1 MATIKTA
8 IKIQDIASST
18 LDRINVGLS
27 RVRKGFEDVNV
38 KMKEAPTQGL
48 KATEKM
54 TKNALQAEMAYKA
67 EAQQLSIIEKKAKEI
82 IATKGLEN
90 AETQEILSSLYEQR
104 NLVSNLKNSYE
115 RITQSV
121 RGTQQQIESSQNSQ
135 NKFKGSIDNT
145 TNSANGL
152 WDKLKSI
159 ALTVGGLAGIKQ
171 VVNLSDQLS
180 GSEARLGLIVDDEG
194 SVEELENKIFASA
207 MRTRSAYLD
216 TANVVSKLGIL
227 AGDNFKNTD
236 EIIAFTEL
244 MNKNFMISGA
254 SIQEQTAA
262 MYQLTQAMAAGKLQG
277 DEFRSIMENAPLL
290 AEAIADYTGKT
301 KGELKELSSD
311 GLITADIIKN
321 AMFSS
326 ADEINARF
334 EKMPKT
340 WAQIWTKMKNIALKA
355 FQPLL
360 NKISELANSA
370 EFQAAFESFINI
382 ISVVAQGVISL
393 VEGITWLISVLE
405 PVAPIILGIVAAY
418 VAFNVISGIVSAVLG
433 IMATMQGIQAAA
445 SMMAAGA
452 TLAETAAQWGLNSA
466 LYACPIVWI
475 IALIIGL
482 IAALAYLWFT
492 NDQVAYGILYV
503 WDMLQIGAMALA
515 LGAKAAFYAIILAGQ
530 FLWLG
535 MQTIALGALGAW
547 YFFLNGLQAVGV
559 GILYIFQ
566 TLYNGVLGIVNG
578 IIECL
583 NKIPGVSIDT
593 VEYANF
599 ADNALDSMMDDVVER
614 NAKLQEMTDDMSE
627 TIASI
632 DANKAKF
639 SQDLYDSA
647 TNIQNKV
654 AEMNSTRQNRVDHRN
669 DWVQGATSAVK
680 DAMNLDG
687 FDFSSMGTGT
697 PGTLGQNV
705 GDIAADTSNISDT
718 LDVTSEDLKYL
729 RDIAERD
736 VINRFTTAEIRVDMT
751 NNNNINGEND
761 IDGIVNTL
769 SEKLEE
775 QMTVVA
781 EGVHE

>member
-8 IKIQDIASST
+8 IKIQDIASAT
-18 LDRINVGLS
+18 LDRINTGLS
-27 RVRKGFEDVNV
+27 RVRKGFDDVNV

-54 TKNALQAEMAYKA
+54 TRNALQAEMAYKA

-104 NLVSNLKNSYE
+104 SLVSNLKNDYE

-121 RGTQQQIESSQNSQ
+121 RGTQQQIENSQNSQ

-145 TNSANGL
+145 TSSANGL

-159 ALTVGGLAGIKQ
+159 ALTVGGLAGLKQ
-171 VVNLSDQLS
+171 VVNLSDELS
-180 GSEARLGLIVDDEG
+180 GSKARLGLIVDDEG
-194 SVEELENKIFASA
+194 SIDELENKIFASA

-254 SIQEQTAA
+254 SIQEQTSA

-290 AEAIADYTGKT
+290 AEAIADYTQKT

-334 EKMPKT
+334 EKMPTT
-340 WAQIWTKMKNIALKA
+340 WAQVWTKMKNIALKA

-360 NKISELANSA
+360 NKINELANSA

-382 ISVVAQGVISL
+382 ISVAAQGIISL

-492 NDQVAYGILYV
+492 NDQVAYGILYL

-515 LGAKAAFYAIILAGQ
+515 LGAKAAFYGIILAGQ
-530 FLWLG
+530 YLWLG
-535 MQTIALGALGAW
+535 MQTVVLGAVGAW
-547 YFFLNGLQAVGV
+547 YFFLNGVQAVGV
-559 GILYIFQ
+559 GVLYIFQ
-566 TLYNGVLGIVNG
+566 SLYNGVLWIVNG

-599 ADNALDSMMDDVVER
+599 ADNALDSMMNDVVDR
-614 NAKLQEMTDDMSE
+614 NAKLQEMSDDMSE
-627 TIASI
+627 TMASI
-632 DANKAKF
+632 EANKAKF

-654 AEMNSTRQNRVDHRN
+654 GEMNATRQNRVDHRN

-680 DAMNLDG
+680 DAMNMDG
-687 FDFSSMGTGT
+687 FDFSGMESGIGPNLNKISGDTGAIKDKM
-697 PGTLGQNV
+697 
-705 GDIAADTSNISDT
+705 DI
-718 LDVTSEDLKYL
+718 TSEDLKYL

-736 VINRFTTAEIRVDMT
+736 VINRFTTAEIKVDMT
-751 NNNNINGEND
+751 NNNNINGDND

>member
-104 NLVSNLKNSYE
+104 SLVSNLKNDYE

-121 RGTQQQIESSQNSQ
+121 RGTQQQIENSQNSQ

-145 TNSANGL
+145 TSSANGL

-171 VVNLSDQLS
+171 VLNLSDQLS

-227 AGDNFKNTD
+227 AGDSFKNTD

-290 AEAIADYTGKT
+290 AEAIAEYTGKT

-340 WAQIWTKMKNIALKA
+340 WSQIWTKMKNIALKA

-492 NDQVAYGILYV
+492 NDQVAYGILYL

-515 LGAKAAFYAIILAGQ
+515 LGAKAAFYGIILAGQ
-530 FLWLG
+530 YLWLG
-535 MQTIALGALGAW
+535 MQTVVLGAVGAW
-547 YFFLNGLQAVGV
+547 YFFLNGVQAVGV
-559 GILYIFQ
+559 GVLYIFQ
-566 TLYNGVLGIVNG
+566 SLYNGVLWIVNG

-599 ADNALDSMMDDVVER
+599 ADNALDSMMNDVVDR

-627 TIASI
+627 TMASI
-632 DANKAKF
+632 EANKAKF

-654 AEMNSTRQNRVDHRN
+654 GEMNATRQNRVDHRN

-680 DAMNLDG
+680 NAMNMDG
-687 FDFSSMGTGT
+687 FDFSGMGSGIGPNLNKISGDTGAIKDKM
-697 PGTLGQNV
+697 
-705 GDIAADTSNISDT
+705 DI
-718 LDVTSEDLKYL
+718 TSEDLKYL

-736 VINRFTTAEIRVDMT
+736 VINRFTTAEIKVDMT
-751 NNNNINGEND
+751 NNNNINGDND

>member
-104 NLVSNLKNSYE
+104 SLVSNLKNDYE

-121 RGTQQQIESSQNSQ
+121 RGTQQQIENSQNSQ

-145 TNSANGL
+145 TSSANGL

-171 VVNLSDQLS
+171 VLNLSDQLS

-227 AGDNFKNTD
+227 AGDSFKNTD

-290 AEAIADYTGKT
+290 AEAIAEYTGKT

-340 WAQIWTKMKNIALKA
+340 WSQIWTKMKNIALKA

-466 LYACPIVWI
+466 LYACPIVWV

-482 IAALAYLWFT
+482 IAVLAYLWFT
-492 NDQVAYGILYV
+492 NDQVAYGILYL

-515 LGAKAAFYAIILAGQ
+515 LGAKAAFYGIILAGQ
-530 FLWLG
+530 YLWLG
-535 MQTIALGALGAW
+535 MQTVALGAVGAW

-559 GILYIFQ
+559 GVLYIFQ
-566 TLYNGVLGIVNG
+566 TLYNGVVGIVNG

-599 ADNALDSMMDDVVER
+599 ADNALDSMMNDVVER

-627 TIASI
+627 TMASI
-632 DANKAKF
+632 EANKAKF

-654 AEMNSTRQNRVDHRN
+654 GEMNSTRQNRVDHRN

-680 DAMNLDG
+680 DAMNMDG
-687 FDFSSMGTGT
+687 FDFSGMGTGT

-751 NNNNINGEND
+751 NNNNINGDND